1 MKGNSGYGVTGNKQ
15 RRTRNLELETWNLE
29 FETWNYFMN
38 GITYK
43 NPEYFYL
50 LLVLVPMLAWYLWRY
65 RKAGASIRYSSTMG
79 FRAISKSWKHYLRHL
94 PFILQMAGI
103 ALLTVALARPQ
114 SSNSWQ
120 NVTTEGIDIVIA
132 LDISSSMLARD
143 FQPNRLEAAKKV
155 ATEFISGRQNDK
167 IGLVVFSGES
177 FTQCP
182 LTTDHAVLINLF
194 QDIKTG
200 MIEDGTAIGN
210 GLATSVARLKES
222 EAISRVI
229 ILLTDGE
236 NNRGVIAPETAAEL
250 AKTYGIRVYTVG
262 VGTIGTAPYPVQTP
276 FGVQMHDVEVKIDE
290 ELMQKIADITGGRYF
305 RATNNEKLVQ
315 IYAEI
320 DQLEKSKIEVK
331 EYSKRDEEFERFAM
345 LAGIVLLSGLF
356 LKTTVFRN
364 IP

>member
-1 MKGNSGYGVTGNKQ
+1 
-15 RRTRNLELETWNLE
+15 
-29 FETWNYFMN
+29 MN

-43 NPEYFYL
+43 NPEFFYL
-50 LLVLVPMLAWYLWRY
+50 LLVLIPIIAWYIFKY
-65 RKAGASIRYSSTMG
+65 RKAGASIRYSSIKG
-79 FRAISKSWKHYLRHL
+79 FSGLSKSWKHYLRHL
-94 PFILQMAGI
+94 PFVMQLAGI
-103 ALLTVALARPQ
+103 GLLTLALARPQ

-120 NVTTEGIDIVIA
+120 DVKTEGIDIVIA
-132 LDISSSMLARD
+132 LDISSSMLAQD
-143 FQPNRLEAAKKV
+143 FQPNRLDAAKSV

-167 IGLVVFSGES
+167 MGLVVFSGES

-194 QDIKTG
+194 NDIESG

-222 EAISRVI
+222 DAISKVI

-236 NNRGVIAPETAAEL
+236 NNRGEIAPETAAEL

-276 FGVQMHDVEVKIDE
+276 FGTQMRDVEVKIDE
-290 ELMQKIADITGGRYF
+290 ETLQKIADITDGRYF
-305 RATNNEKLVQ
+305 RATNNDKLIQ
-315 IYAEI
+315 IYQEI
-320 DQLEKSKIEVK
+320 DKLEKSKMEIK
-331 EYSKRDEEFERFAM
+331 EYSRKDEEFERYAF
-345 LAGIVLLSGLF
+345 LAGIILLGGLF
-356 LKTTVFRN
+356 LKTTLFRN

>member
-1 MKGNSGYGVTGNKQ
+1 
-15 RRTRNLELETWNLE
+15 
-29 FETWNYFMN
+29 MN

-43 NPEYFYL
+43 NPEFFYL
-50 LLVLVPMLAWYLWRY
+50 LLVLIPIIAWYIFKY
-65 RKAGASIRYSSTMG
+65 RKAGASIRYSSIKG
-79 FRAISKSWKHYLRHL
+79 FSGLSKSWKHYLRHL
-94 PFILQMAGI
+94 PFVMQLAGI
-103 ALLTVALARPQ
+103 GLLTLALARPQ

-120 NVTTEGIDIVIA
+120 DVKTEGIDIVIA

-143 FQPNRLEAAKKV
+143 FQPNRLDAAKKV

-167 IGLVVFSGES
+167 MGLVVFSGES

-194 QDIKTG
+194 NDIESG

-222 EAISRVI
+222 DAISKVI

-236 NNRGVIAPETAAEL
+236 NNRGEIAPETAAEL

-262 VGTIGTAPYPVQTP
+262 VGSIGTAPYPVQTP
-276 FGVQMHDVEVKIDE
+276 FGTQMRDVEVKIDE
-290 ELMQKIADITGGRYF
+290 ETLQKIADITDGRYF
-305 RATNNEKLVQ
+305 RATNNDKLIQ
-315 IYAEI
+315 IYQEI
-320 DQLEKSKIEVK
+320 DKLEKSKMEVK
-331 EYSKRDEEFERFAM
+331 EYSRKDEEFERYAF
-345 LAGIVLLSGLF
+345 LAGIILLGGLF
-356 LKTTVFRN
+356 LKTTLFRN